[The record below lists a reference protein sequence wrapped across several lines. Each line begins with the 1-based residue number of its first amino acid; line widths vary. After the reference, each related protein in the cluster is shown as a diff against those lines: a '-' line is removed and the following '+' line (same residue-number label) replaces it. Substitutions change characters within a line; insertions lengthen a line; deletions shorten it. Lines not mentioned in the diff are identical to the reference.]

1 MVINIIIHYIIDCYD
16 FVLNSTRQKGR
27 ILCTTL
33 SCIYR
38 QNSKVLKI
46 IYIKTWFEI
55 IEDIMNSR
63 YRDIVTDGQRH
74 SRSGEDMMG
83 SRYREIVTCEQET
96 W

>member
-1 MVINIIIHYIIDCYD
+1 MVNNSIIHYIIDCYD
-16 FVLNSTRQKGR
+16 FVLNSTRRGGR

-33 SCIYR
+33 SHIYR

-46 IYIKTWFEI
+46 IYIKTWFKT
-55 IEDIMNSR
+55 IEDIMNSK
-63 YRDIVTDGQRH
+63 YRDMVTDGQKH
-74 SRSGEDMMG
+74 SRSGGDMMS

>member
-1 MVINIIIHYIIDCYD
+1 M
-16 FVLNSTRQKGR
+16 
-27 ILCTTL
+27 L

-38 QNSKVLKI
+38 QNSKFLKI
-46 IYIKTWFEI
+46 IYIKAWFEI

-63 YRDIVTDGQRH
+63 YRKIVTEGQRL
-74 SRSGEDMMG
+74 SRSGDDMMS

>member
-1 MVINIIIHYIIDCYD
+1 MVTNIIIHYIIDCYY
-16 FVLNSTRQKGR
+16 FVLNCMRQKGR

-33 SCIYR
+33 SRIYR
-38 QNSKVLKI
+38 QNSNILKI
-46 IYIKTWFEI
+46 IYMKTCFEI

-74 SRSGEDMMG
+74 RRSGDDMMS

>member
-1 MVINIIIHYIIDCYD
+1 MVINIIIHYIIDYYD

-33 SCIYR
+33 SHIYR

-74 SRSGEDMMG
+74 SRSGEDMMS
-83 SRYREIVTCEQET
+83 SRYKEIGTCEQET

>member
-1 MVINIIIHYIIDCYD
+1 MVINIIIHYIIDYYD
-16 FVLNSTRQKGR
+16 FVLNSTTQKGR
-27 ILCTTL
+27 IWCTML

-38 QNSKVLKI
+38 QNSKFLKI
-46 IYIKTWFEI
+46 IYIKAWFEI

-74 SRSGEDMMG
+74 SRSGEDMMS

>member
-1 MVINIIIHYIIDCYD
+1 MVNNSIIHYIIDCYD

-33 SCIYR
+33 SHIYR

-46 IYIKTWFEI
+46 IYIKAWFKT
-55 IEDIMNSR
+55 IEDIMNSK
-63 YRDIVTDGQRH
+63 YRDMVTDGQKH
-74 SRSGEDMMG
+74 SRSGGDMMS

>member
-33 SCIYR
+33 SRIYR
-38 QNSKVLKI
+38 HNSKFLKI

-55 IEDIMNSR
+55 IEDLMNSR
-63 YRDIVTDGQRH
+63 YRGIVGVGKT
-74 SRSGEDMMG
+74 
-83 SRYREIVTCEQET
+83 
-96 W
+96 

>member
-33 SCIYR
+33 SRIYR
-38 QNSKVLKI
+38 QNSKILKI

-63 YRDIVTDGQRH
+63 YRDMVTNEQRQ
-74 SRSGEDMMG
+74 SRSEESITNIM
-83 SRYREIVTCEQET
+83 YKEIVTCEQET

>member
-1 MVINIIIHYIIDCYD
+1 MVNNSIIHYIIDCYD

-33 SCIYR
+33 SHIYR
-38 QNSKVLKI
+38 QNSNVLKI
-46 IYIKTWFEI
+46 IYIKTWFKT
-55 IEDIMNSR
+55 IEDIINSK
-63 YRDIVTDGQRH
+63 YRDMVTDGQKH
-74 SRSGEDMMG
+74 SRSGGDMMS